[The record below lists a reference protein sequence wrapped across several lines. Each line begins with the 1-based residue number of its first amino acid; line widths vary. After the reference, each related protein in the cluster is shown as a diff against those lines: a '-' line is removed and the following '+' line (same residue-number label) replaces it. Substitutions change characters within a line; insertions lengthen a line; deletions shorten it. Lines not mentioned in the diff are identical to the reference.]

1 MLDIPFRCVITN
13 GKKKYRSIFITHW
26 NNVANFSK
34 KKKISKKIRT
44 NSLPWRKGRKIV
56 RRSIN
61 FSTDYKFTREFLLAG
76 ASANRFGRSVIH
88 SLIASS
94 NREQL
99 KRARK
104 IMFWPRCAAACVE
117 RAIFTRDTI
126 CFRVWHLVSSL
137 SGSVDERELLVS
149 KLIIVF
155 FSFFLSPSPSL
166 LQINTAKNG
175 GTLPKDNL

>member
-1 MLDIPFRCVITN
+1 MLDIPFRCAITKE
-13 GKKKYRSIFITHW
+13 KKKYRSIFITHR
-26 NNVANFSK
+26 NNVANFSKKK

-44 NSLPWRKGRKIV
+44 NSLEEGKENCPSIDQFFNWLQIYSGIFIG
-56 RRSIN
+56 RSIGEP
-61 FSTDYKFTREFLLAG
+61 F
-76 ASANRFGRSVIH
+76 RSVGN

-155 FSFFLSPSPSL
+155 FSFFLSPSPSP